1 MKNSGVRMK
10 LKLLCS
16 GLCGPSGRAPEGTEK
31 VLQGNVEGVFRVRHQ
46 NRNQVAEDSN
56 KLRPVRP
63 VHRHRLH
70 KVPAV
75 LRRSRFSLKRAHE
88 RV

>member
-63 VHRHRLH
+63 VLRTPTPQSTSRPE
-70 KVPAV
+70 KVTFQPETG
-75 LRRSRFSLKRAHE
+75 S
-88 RV
+88 